1 MTLEVVLF
9 ADVELTVTSALR
21 TALAA
26 RAEPYTT
33 GVYVSISSP
42 SDPPTGEA
50 GTASRMVT
58 IRRDGGPRLDV
69 ARDQAR
75 IAVNV
80 WVTPTVS
87 NSQAEQDCNDLARM
101 VAALIWAMPNGN
113 PIVRVDQTSG
123 PSTIPDDRPHKY
135 MTFDLTMRGVSSP

>member
-1 MTLEVVLF
+1 MTPVLF
-9 ADVELTVTSALR
+9 ADVELLTTGLLR

-26 RAEPYTT
+26 RSEPYTDD
-33 GVYVSISSP
+33 VYVDIDSP
-42 SDPPTGEA
+42 TSGSTQANRP
-50 GTASRMVT
+50 RVVT

-69 ARDQAR
+69 ARDQPR

-80 WVTPTVS
+80 WATT
-87 NSQAEQDCNDLARM
+87 EQDCNDLARM
-101 VAALIWAMPNGN
+101 VAALIWAMPDGA

-135 MTFDLTMRGVSSP
+135 LTFDLTLRGVDSP

>member
-9 ADVELTVTSALR
+9 DDVELLVTGKLR

-33 GVYVSISSP
+33 DVYVSNSNP
-42 SDPPTGEA
+42 SDPATGDRLNKP
-50 GTASRMVT
+50 RMVT
-58 IRRDGGPRLDV
+58 VRRDGGPRLDV

-80 WVTPTVS
+80 WATSTVS
-87 NSQAEQDCNDLARM
+87 DAQAEQDCNDLARM
-101 VAALIWAMPNGN
+101 TAALIWAMPDGD
-113 PIVRVDQTSG
+113 PVVRVDQTSG
-123 PSTIPDDRPHKY
+123 PTTIADDRPHKY
-135 MTFDLTMRGVSSP
+135 LTFDLTMRGESV

>member
-1 MTLEVVLF
+1 MTTLRPVLF
-9 ADVELTVTSALR
+9 ADVELLVTGALR

-42 SDPPTGEA
+42 SDPPTGEPDTPA
-50 GTASRMVT
+50 RMVT

-80 WVTPTVS
+80 WADT
-87 NSQAEQDCNDLARM
+87 EQDCNDLARM
-101 VAALIWAMPNGN
+101 VAALIWAMPNGA
-113 PIVRVDQTSG
+113 PVVRVDQTSG

-135 MTFDLTMRGVSSP
+135 LTFDLTMRGTDL